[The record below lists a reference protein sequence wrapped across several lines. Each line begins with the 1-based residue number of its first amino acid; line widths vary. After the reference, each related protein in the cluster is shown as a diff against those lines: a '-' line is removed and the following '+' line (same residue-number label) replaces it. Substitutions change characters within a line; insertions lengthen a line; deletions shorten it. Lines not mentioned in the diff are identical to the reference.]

1 MQVYL
6 TLHASWSH
14 DVFEWP
20 WDCRRM
26 HFVHLHFCRLLP
38 SCSTC
43 VTLRDISD
51 HLAKLGAEYDSALEY
66 RELTVS
72 GSGGTTVAAATRLD
86 VGRKGK
92 KSATFTYDDD
102 SKTKIGKHALLLAI
116 TVRSKSLQRIL
127 GISFRRQRF
136 ATSSAFCKSSSVRER
151 TANSKL
157 CLLLIAVVLF
167 CCCPIS
173 RA

>member
-1 MQVYL
+1 
-6 TLHASWSH
+6 
-14 DVFEWP
+14 
-20 WDCRRM
+20 M

-72 GSGGTTVAAATRLD
+72 GSGGTTVVAATRLT

-92 KSATFTYDDD
+92 NPQHLSMMMTAKQ
-102 SKTKIGKHALLLAI
+102 
-116 TVRSKSLQRIL
+116 RSESM
-127 GISFRRQRF
+127 
-136 ATSSAFCKSSSVRER
+136 
-151 TANSKL
+151 
-157 CLLLIAVVLF
+157 LF
-167 CCCPIS
+167 CWQ
-173 RA
+173 